1 MVTASLAA
9 AVASWCQLIRDS
21 LTGIRKHDALD
32 GSPRHKMSR
41 FHQQLRENVVKIGFA
56 FAIQSFV
63 DCAHYFI
70 NLMKH
75 FMHCWKYFSYIFS
88 ILLSSWFMLSSSA
101 FYIGLLWLLLHAQN
115 PEQDHKTY
123 RRFLVSCCIA
133 LHTTKSESGRQ
144 RVVVIA
150 CPIHQLR
157 NGANSLCVSIG
168 GAFNVSE
175 NHDRHTERDE
185 KGRETRRRGR
195 KWSKKCVPTTRERD
209 KSSFNWLRISGFKIF
224 CCYTFSDK
232 WTGLWKRLGRVE
244 RLYRAFDRGRLSI

>member
-1 MVTASLAA
+1 MESVINQNEARKLWTSTRRIRQPRFNDFPFVVTASLAA

-21 LTGIRKHDALD
+21 LTEITKHDALD
-32 GSPRHKMSR
+32 GFTRHKMSR
-41 FHQQLRENVVKIGFA
+41 FHQQLRENVVEIVFA

-101 FYIGLLWLLLHAQN
+101 FYIGLLWLSLHAQN

-123 RRFLVSCCIA
+123 RRFLVLCCIA
-133 LHTTKSESGRQ
+133 LHTTKSESGRR

-175 NHDRHTERDE
+175 NHDGERDE
-185 KGRETRRRGR
+185 KGRETRRGAVENEA
-195 KWSKKCVPTTRERD
+195 KNVFQQPRER
-209 KSSFNWLRISGFKIF
+209 
-224 CCYTFSDK
+224 
-232 WTGLWKRLGRVE
+232 
-244 RLYRAFDRGRLSI
+244 

>member
-1 MVTASLAA
+1 MSTNQRFSNRNHKTRRIGWFSATQNVPFPSAAS
-9 AVASWCQLIRDS
+9 
-21 LTGIRKHDALD
+21 RKC
-32 GSPRHKMSR
+32 RKNR
-41 FHQQLRENVVKIGFA
+41 FA

-101 FYIGLLWLLLHAQN
+101 FYIGLLWLSLHAQN
-115 PEQDHKTY
+115 LEQDHKTY
-123 RRFLVSCCIA
+123 RRFLVLCCIA
-133 LHTTKSESGRQ
+133 LHTTKTESGRR

-175 NHDRHTERDE
+175 KSRRAHRE
-185 KGRETRRRGR
+185 RETRKAEKQAAR
-195 KWSKKCVPTTRERD
+195 
-209 KSSFNWLRISGFKIF
+209 
-224 CCYTFSDK
+224 
-232 WTGLWKRLGRVE
+232 
-244 RLYRAFDRGRLSI
+244 